1 MYKRQDKR
9 AAELGLSRD
18 EIITIASI
26 IQKEAANTDQMKVI
40 SSVIHNRLNHQA
52 DYPTLGCDST
62 ALYISNYVTP
72 TVGEAQGAIYYSAY
86 DTSAV
91 KGLPPGPICNPG
103 IDAIRAALYPSD
115 TDYYFFA
122 HDKAGNIYTAS
133 TFKEHKNNLVLIIK
147 ANSSTD

>member
-1 MYKRQDKR
+1 MSGYQALQAYEGYLFPDTYDFYVDADPNYVITKFLDNFNSKWEDEYDKR

-26 IQKEAANTDQMKVI
+26 IQKEAANSDQMKVI

-72 TVGEAQGAIYYSAY
+72 TVRSEERRVG
-86 DTSAV
+86 
-91 KGLPPGPICNPG
+91 
-103 IDAIRAALYPSD
+103 
-115 TDYYFFA
+115 
-122 HDKAGNIYTAS
+122 
-133 TFKEHKNNLVLIIK
+133 KECRSRWSPYH
-147 ANSSTD
+147 

>member
-1 MYKRQDKR
+1 M
-9 AAELGLSRD
+9 
-18 EIITIASI
+18 
-26 IQKEAANTDQMKVI
+26 EAIVII
-40 SSVIHNRLNHQA
+40 SSLESPSSAARL
-52 DYPTLGCDST
+52 S
-62 ALYISNYVTP
+62 
-72 TVGEAQGAIYYSAY
+72 YSSSHLELN
-86 DTSAV
+86 TSAV